1 MNVKS
6 YTDGYYQFYT
16 MEIDHLKK
24 ESDMLVDAI
33 NEVNGFL
40 SQPDVRDVFPPCV
53 ITQFEEHKKKLMQRH
68 EEVRVTRQITS
79 TFVHALRVIDQH
91 APQK

>member
-1 MNVKS
+1 
-6 YTDGYYQFYT
+6 
-16 MEIDHLKK
+16 
-24 ESDMLVDAI
+24 MLVDAI

-40 SQPDVRDVFPPCV
+40 SQSDVRDVFPPCV